1 MTDLATRDQLFAP
14 AARRY
19 ATVQLPTSG
28 LTVRIQSLTE
38 RERTAFQAALIT
50 RTGDTNRER
59 LLDAGRRL
67 IVLCLVDG
75 AGNRML
81 NDSDVQKLA
90 DWDSADTEFLYA
102 ECGRHTGLG
111 GKSDE
116 VERKNGS
123 EPTA

>member
-1 MTDLATRDQLFAP
+1 MPDLATRDQLFAP

-38 RERTAFQAALIT
+38 RERTAFQAAFIT

-67 IVLCLVDG
+67 IVLCVVDA
-75 AGNRML
+75 AGNRLL
-81 NDSDVQKLA
+81 NDGDIQKLA
-90 DWDSADTEFLYA
+90 DWDAADTQFLYA
-102 ECGRHTGLG
+102 ECGKHTGISG
-111 GKSDE
+111 NPDE
-116 VERKNGS
+116 AERKNGS
-123 EPTA
+123 EPTG